1 MGSAATLEEVMRRD
15 YKAYSGVQFL
25 LAKYR
30 NILGKP
36 EKGKSSFGGDFK
48 ALKRR
53 FLKLA
58 LEQRRI
64 ELEEELYQRQTN
76 T

>member
-15 YKAYSGVQFL
+15 CKAYSGVRFL

-36 EKGKSSFGGDFK
+36 EKRRYSFGEDFR
-48 ALKRR
+48 ASERR

-64 ELEEELYQRQTN
+64 ELEEELYQRQTV

>member
-1 MGSAATLEEVMRRD
+1 MRRD
-15 YKAYSGVQFL
+15 CKAYSGVQFL

-36 EKGKSSFGGDFK
+36 EKRKYDYEENFRASE
-48 ALKRR
+48 RR

-64 ELEEELYQRQTN
+64 ELEEELYQRQTI

>member
-1 MGSAATLEEVMRRD
+1 MRRD
-15 YKAYSGVQFL
+15 YRAYSGVHFL

-30 NILGKP
+30 NILRRP
-36 EKGKSSFGGDFK
+36 GKSKYYSEEDFR
-48 ALKRR
+48 ASERR

-64 ELEEELYQRQTN
+64 ELEEELYQRQTI

>member
-1 MGSAATLEEVMRRD
+1 MRRD
-15 YKAYSGVQFL
+15 YKVYSGVQFL

-30 NILGKP
+30 DIFGKP
-36 EKGKSSFGGDFK
+36 EKRKYYSREDFR
-48 ALKRR
+48 ASERR

-64 ELEEELYQRQTN
+64 ELEEELYERQIIT
-76 T
+76 

>member
-1 MGSAATLEEVMRRD
+1 MRRD

-30 NILGKP
+30 NIFRRP
-36 EKGKSSFGGDFK
+36 EKRKHYLGEDFR
-48 ALKRR
+48 ASERR

-64 ELEEELYQRQTN
+64 ELEEELYQRQTI